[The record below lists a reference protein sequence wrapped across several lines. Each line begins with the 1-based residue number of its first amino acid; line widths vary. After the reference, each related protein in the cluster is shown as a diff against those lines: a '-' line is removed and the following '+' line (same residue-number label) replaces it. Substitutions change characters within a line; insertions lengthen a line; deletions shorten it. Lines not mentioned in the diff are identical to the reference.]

1 MPEFFQGYKF
11 NWGELS
17 IEEKVQRAENKAHV
31 ECKMEEMEPQMTNHV
46 FDFYGIYTRI
56 SELQKFRYAENK
68 VSNHYKHLVQEVMYK
83 NFAL

>member
-1 MPEFFQGYKF
+1 
-11 NWGELS
+11 
-17 IEEKVQRAENKAHV
+17 
-31 ECKMEEMEPQMTNHV
+31 MEEMEPQMTNHV